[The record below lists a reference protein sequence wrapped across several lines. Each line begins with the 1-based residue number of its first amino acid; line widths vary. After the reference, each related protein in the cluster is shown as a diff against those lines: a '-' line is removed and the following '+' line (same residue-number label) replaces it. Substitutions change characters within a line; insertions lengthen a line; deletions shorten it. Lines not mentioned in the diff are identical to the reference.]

1 MTETLLWDSGKEVKK
16 FYHTNLFFTLSS
28 LVWAKQILGCTE
40 SVKLAFGRIEQQ
52 SHWIL
57 PWESGWR
64 ISFHFT
70 MTFLWS
76 QWWSAHH
83 YLLPLTS
90 PLRSLCCTSLFSPSF
105 VNLSIS
111 HFYMDSTEQFTPCQ
125 QEDHIPTAHLSS
137 HQLLALISM
146 LALHKVHMRN

>member
-1 MTETLLWDSGKEVKK
+1 MTETLLWDNKK
-16 FYHTNLFFTLSS
+16 CYHSNLFFILSS
-28 LVWAKQILGCTE
+28 PVWAKQILGCTE
-40 SVKLAFGRIEQQ
+40 SVMLAYGRIEQQ

-57 PWESGWR
+57 PWEPRWR

-90 PLRSLCCTSLFSPSF
+90 PLRSLCCTFLFFP
-105 VNLSIS
+105 V
-111 HFYMDSTEQFTPCQ
+111 
-125 QEDHIPTAHLSS
+125 HLSTYPS
-137 HQLLALISM
+137 HIFTWIAQSSSPPANKEIIFPQLIYLLISC
-146 LALHKVHMRN
+146 LH